1 MIVTSQLAALELWKE
16 ETTANLDQFF
26 LLIMGALV
34 MLMQAG
40 FAFLEAGAVRTKNVV
55 NILLKNTL
63 DCCKQLQIMICQAKL
78 NIVCGAVIYWVVG
91 YGFAYGSKGVDAN
104 TDAFIGSKYFFS

>member
-1 MIVTSQLAALELWKE
+1 MSPLYNGLVELYYRQKKIDLKMNITSQLAALELWKE

-55 NILLKNTL
+55 NILIKNTL
-63 DCCKQLQIMICQAKL
+63 DCCK
-78 NIVCGAVIYWVVG
+78 
-91 YGFAYGSKGVDAN
+91 
-104 TDAFIGSKYFFS
+104 